1 MAPNLPKVDWLT
13 RGCGYMSSHL
23 VLCSMARG
31 RGLSDHKG
39 LLNDNASLDGRFGRV
54 GGGAGRRGRGRRGH
68 GRPSCL
74 LCDGWTRQMA
84 VGEFKGFRGLRASD
98 YQIGQIALRAIDRFV
113 V

>member
-39 LLNDNASLDGRFGRV
+39 LLNDNESLDGTLDGRAGLHTLLVSGPKLEDTPLGVLLFDNQVFIKCGV
-54 GGGAGRRGRGRRGH
+54 GGERRPVIGR
-68 GRPSCL
+68 
-74 LCDGWTRQMA
+74 
-84 VGEFKGFRGLRASD
+84 
-98 YQIGQIALRAIDRFV
+98 
-113 V
+113 